1 MNDASNTNNVMRKQV
16 NRRWLIIF
24 YTWKI
29 IYSYLERLAALFKIK
44 LLSSNTHERTTS
56 KWNFFGHF
64 IMPDSKELEVT
75 VGVDVGHVPSI
86 LLKVKRETKR
96 QNLLWCCAFCHFF
109 CSYHILTPPV
119 ICYWKVARQCG
130 IYLLTQSDKFRNLGF
145 ASNCCV
151 KIGNTRYLY
160 WHSSVELEQF
170 FNTSRL

>member
-64 IMPDSKELEVT
+64 IMPDSNELEVT
-75 VGVDVGHVPSI
+75 LGVDVGHVPSI

-109 CSYHILTPPV
+109 LFLPHFDA
-119 ICYWKVARQCG
+119 ICDLLLKSRSAMWNLR
-130 IYLLTQSDKFRNLGF
+130 LTQSDKFRNLGF
-145 ASNCCV
+145 ARNCCV

-160 WHSSVELEQF
+160 WRS
-170 FNTSRL
+170 

>member
-1 MNDASNTNNVMRKQV
+1 MHRTQTMWWENRWIDAGWS
-16 NRRWLIIF
+16 LFF

-44 LLSSNTHERTTS
+44 LLSSNTYERTTS

-75 VGVDVGHVPSI
+75 LGVDVGHVPSI

-109 CSYHILTPPV
+109 CSYHILTPSV
-119 ICYWKVARQCG
+119 MLLKSRSAMWNLR
-130 IYLLTQSDKFRNLGF
+130 LTQSDKFRNLGF
-145 ASNCCV
+145 ARNCCV

-160 WHSSVELEQF
+160 WHSSVEFGTIL
-170 FNTSRL
+170 